1 MCLWIY
7 EEEKNIIMPII
18 FKNNFSNI
26 EEMDVSDRIKHVLSF
41 YKNYRA
47 EIADPNSELFK
58 MKQEFEKKRTEWMSL
73 CWLISNISEWLGYD
87 RKTEGRME

>member
-1 MCLWIY
+1 MGYTDKWRNAISSLS

-18 FKNNFSNI
+18 FKNKFSNI

-58 MKQEFEKKRTEWMSL
+58 MKLEFEKE
-73 CWLISNISEWLGYD
+73 
-87 RKTEGRME
+87 RK

>member
-1 MCLWIY
+1 METDKWRNSISSLS

-26 EEMDVSDRIKHVLSF
+26 DEMDVSDRIKHVLSF

-47 EIADPNSELFK
+47 EIADPNSELFTFCHHILH
-58 MKQEFEKKRTEWMSL
+58 QVRVP
-73 CWLISNISEWLGYD
+73 Y
-87 RKTEGRME
+87 

>member
-1 MCLWIY
+1 MSSLSD
-7 EEEKNIIMPII
+7 EEKDIILPII

-26 EEMDVSDRIKHVLSF
+26 EEMNVSDRIKSILSF

-58 MKQEFEKKRTEWMSL
+58 MKQEFEKKRIE
-73 CWLISNISEWLGYD
+73 
-87 RKTEGRME
+87 